1 MLPYMYRTKGVCSS
15 LIEIELDGN
24 VVKSAAIRGG
34 CDGNGKGV
42 ARLVVGM
49 TVEEVQKKLS
59 GVTCGFRNTSCPD
72 QLAKAV
78 MEAYKAASVNA

>member
-1 MLPYMYRTKGVCSS
+1 MPYMYRTRGVCSS

-42 ARLVVGM
+42 ASLVVGM
-49 TVEEVQKKLS
+49 TVDEVQKKLS
-59 GVTCGFRNTSCPD
+59 GITCGFRSTSCPD

-78 MEAYKAASVNA
+78 TEAYKASTAKA